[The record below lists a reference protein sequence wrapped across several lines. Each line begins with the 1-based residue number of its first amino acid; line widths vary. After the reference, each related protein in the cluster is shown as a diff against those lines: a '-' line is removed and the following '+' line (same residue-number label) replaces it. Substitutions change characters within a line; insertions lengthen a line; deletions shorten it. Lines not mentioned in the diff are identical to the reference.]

1 MGRPMPETREA
12 DVCIVGAGFAGLVA
26 ARDLVAAGRS
36 VLVLEARDRV
46 GGRVLNHD
54 IGDGKVIEVG
64 GQWVGPTQD
73 RMHGL
78 AEQLGIETF
87 PTYETGDSLVRI
99 MGKRY
104 RFSGDV
110 PRMNPVAMAD
120 LAQAV
125 LRLDRLARRVPLE
138 EPWRAPRAV
147 RWDSETLETWLRRNV
162 RTGRVRSLLS
172 LFIASV
178 FATEPATFS
187 LLHALFYVHSG
198 TSFDVLTRFSGGAQ
212 QDRFVGGSQLV
223 AIRLA
228 ETLGEAIVL
237 GAPVRRIKQAA
248 GAVVVESDRVAVR
261 ARRAI
266 VAIPPALAGRIA
278 YDPILPG
285 ARDQLT
291 QRLPQGSVIKAQAIY
306 DEPFWRDEG
315 LSGFAADSGSPVSFT
330 VDNSPMDGSPGVLAG
345 FVEGDHARQLGRLK
359 PDDRRRVILES
370 LGRSFG
376 PRSATPREYV
386 ELDWSEEEWTRGC
399 YGAHFPPGVWTR
411 YGSALRQAVDLIH
424 WAGTETASVWNGYMD
439 GAVRSGERA
448 AAEVLE
454 LLGEQAAKS
463 D

>member
-1 MGRPMPETREA
+1 MPETREA

-36 VLVLEARDRV
+36 VVVLEARDRV
-46 GGRVLNHD
+46 GGRVLNYD
-54 IGDGKVIEVG
+54 LGDGKVIEVG

-73 RMHGL
+73 RMYAL
-78 AEQLGIETF
+78 AGQLGIETF
-87 PTYETGDSLVRI
+87 PTHESGESLATI
-99 MGKRY
+99 EGKRY
-104 RFSGDV
+104 RFTGDV

-125 LRLDRLARRVPLE
+125 LRLDRLARRIPLE
-138 EPWRAPRAV
+138 EPWRAPGAT

-162 RTGRVRSLLS
+162 RTHRVRSLLH
-172 LFIASV
+172 LFMTTI

-187 LLHALFYVHSG
+187 LLHGLFYVHSG

-228 ETLGEAIVL
+228 DALGEAVVL
-237 GAPVRRIKQAA
+237 GSPVRRVEQTKGGVA
-248 GAVVVESDRVAVR
+248 VESDRVIVR

-266 VAIPPALAGRIA
+266 VAIPPALAGRIT

-306 DEPFWRDEG
+306 DEPFWRGEG
-315 LSGFAADSGSPVSFT
+315 LSGIAADSDSPVSVT
-330 VDNSPMDGSPGVLAG
+330 VDNSPMEGSPGVLVG
-345 FVEGDHARQLGRLK
+345 FIEGDHARRLGRLE
-359 PDDRRRVILES
+359 PDHRRRIVLES
-370 LGRSFG
+370 LGQSFG
-376 PRSATPREYV
+376 PRAASPRDYI

-411 YGSALRQAVDLIH
+411 YGPALRQPVGLIH
-424 WAGTETASVWNGYMD
+424 WAGTETSSVWNGYMD
-439 GAVRSGERA
+439 GAVRSGDRS
-448 AAEVLE
+448 AAEVLK
-454 LLGEQAAKS
+454 LLDEQSARG
-463 D
+463 DQE

>member
-1 MGRPMPETREA
+1 MPERREA

-26 ARDLVAAGRS
+26 ARDLLTAGRS
-36 VLVLEARDRV
+36 VVVLEARDRV
-46 GGRVLNHD
+46 GGRVLNHK

-73 RMHGL
+73 RMYLL
-78 AEQLGIETF
+78 AEQLGIGTF
-87 PTYETGDSLVRI
+87 PTYETGDSLASIER
-99 MGKRY
+99 KRY
-104 RFSGDV
+104 RFTGDV
-110 PRMNPVAMAD
+110 PRMNAVAMAD

-125 LRLDRLARRVPLE
+125 VRLDRLAKRVPLE
-138 EPWRAPRAV
+138 EPWLAV
-147 RWDSETLETWLRRNV
+147 GASGWDSQTLETWLRRNV
-162 RTGRVRSLLS
+162 RTRRVRSLLH
-172 LFIASV
+172 LFISTV

-187 LLHALFYVHSG
+187 LLHALFYIHSG

-212 QDRFVGGSQLV
+212 QDRISGGSQLV

-228 ETLGEAIVL
+228 KALGETVVL
-237 GAPVRRIKQAA
+237 GSPVRRIDRTS
-248 GAVVVESDRVAVR
+248 GVVAVESDRVTVR

-266 VAIPPALAGRIA
+266 VAIPPALAARIA

-315 LSGFAADSGSPVSFT
+315 LSGIAAHSGSPVSFT
-330 VDNSPMDGSPGVLAG
+330 VDNSPEDGLPGVLVG
-345 FVEGDHARQLGRLK
+345 FIEGDRARQLGRLE
-359 PDDRRRVILES
+359 PDDRRRIVLQS

-376 PRSATPREYV
+376 PRAASPRDYV

-411 YGSALRQAVDLIH
+411 YGSALRQPVDLIH

-454 LLGEQAAKS
+454 RLDERNSQAIA
-463 D
+463 DL